1 MRCRRLETRGP
12 QRLYGQGLACRRSW
26 CSDLAHHFLGLTWQ
40 ISPSSRCP
48 PVIPNSLS
56 PPLLRSPSLLSPSL
70 SLSFSLVL
78 SLSPHL
84 PCLFLSLVPPPFSRI
99 QNHGMFGANQN
110 QHPSSNSRE
119 TEATRDFRKQ
129 GGTWKPGLLN
139 FQSVLS
145 CKLFLVGARV
155 AIG

>member
-1 MRCRRLETRGP
+1 MKPEDRKGSMVKGWLVGGAGVRIWLIIFWGSHGKS
-12 QRLYGQGLACRRSW
+12 L
-26 CSDLAHHFLGLTWQ
+26 HH
-40 ISPSSRCP
+40 PAAP
-48 PVIPNSLS
+48 PPHSLS

-84 PCLFLSLVPPPFSRI
+84 PCPFLSLVLPPFSRI

-119 TEATRDFRKQ
+119 TEATRDFREQ